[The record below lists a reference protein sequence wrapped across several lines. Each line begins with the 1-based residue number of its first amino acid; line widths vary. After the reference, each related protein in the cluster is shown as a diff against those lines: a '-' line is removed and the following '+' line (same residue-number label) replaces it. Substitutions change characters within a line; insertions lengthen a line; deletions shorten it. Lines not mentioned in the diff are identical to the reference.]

1 MYAARIDLLFESALL
16 LAAVCFSLAVWVFQK
31 APGNKLNLSYSA
43 LTMNIAAWAFAFFVA
58 NVLQWRFFESIHII
72 STLLIGPLSLWF
84 LRLLLLP
91 EGIFFRV
98 LLWISAIAAVV
109 LVPLVSLGL
118 DRYGLIRDFSY
129 YSPSLVVVACVFLLV
144 GELSGG
150 VAPRGAGVWVTMLG
164 LPRVTSQDML
174 LALKKRNLWI
184 YLGGAFVTVLCGMD
198 RIEWMGRLIPSAG
211 NLLLAFYFFL
221 IKDSVTQP
229 FLTSPRRVAVR
240 TAGNLAAALMLGGVF
255 VLLTTWVRSNI
266 ALFMVN
272 VFLAS
277 YVAVIVLEPVR
288 SLVMEGLQ
296 RLFFK
301 EASWIDREIQ
311 AASKDVAGAFQT
323 SAVGSA
329 VEKFLSAT
337 LPEAQLV
344 AFHTLD
350 ASGQWYRK
358 VLDRTLDQS
367 VPEFLP
373 ASFPLALRWSR
384 EKTWRPLLLSGLET
398 EAGRAAFGSGGA
410 EAQLA
415 ADTLVS
421 LRGTLALPVLRGQS
435 LLGFTVVK
443 KKLQGQGWEED
454 SGLLPLM
461 GPFFDRVGEALGEMD
476 VFARLR
482 DRDRLATIGE
492 MAAGLAHEIR
502 NPLGAI
508 KGAAQV
514 IDPKPGDPQEPFLRI
529 IVEETNRLNRVVSQ
543 FLDYAKPFRSEHK
556 FCRLGERLAPLVER
570 WRTTKGNGVDVTW
583 SWVDDGTEI
592 LCQPELLGQV
602 VTNLLD
608 NALHAISVAEKQF
621 PERKPRI
628 SVRLEHRFMDTG
640 LVDVTLSVEDNGV
653 GMTPEMIDKIFI
665 PFFTASPQGTGLGLS
680 ICQKI
685 AEAHGGRMEVD
696 SVPGERTLMRLCF
709 QAERK
714 MA

>member
-16 LAAVCFSLAVWVFQK
+16 LAAVCFSLSLWVFQK
-31 APGNKLNLSYSA
+31 APGSKLNLAYSA

-58 NVLQWRFFESIHII
+58 NVLRWRLFEAVHLI

-84 LRLLLLP
+84 LKLLLTP
-91 EGIFFRV
+91 EGIFYRA
-98 LLWISAIAAVV
+98 LLWASAVAVAI
-109 LVPLVSLGL
+109 LAPLVVLGL

-129 YSPSLVVVACVFLLV
+129 YSPSLVLVACVFLLV
-144 GELSGG
+144 GELTGG
-150 VAPRGAGVWVTMLG
+150 VAPRGAGVWAKILG
-164 LPRVTSQDML
+164 LPRLTGTDMM

-184 YLGGAFVTVLCGMD
+184 YLGGALATLLCGMN
-198 RIEWMGRLIPSAG
+198 RTEWLGRVIPSLG
-211 NLLLAFYFFL
+211 NILLAVYFFL
-221 IKDSVTQP
+221 VKDSVTQP

-240 TAGNLAAALMLGGVF
+240 MVGNLAAAVLLGLVF
-255 VLLTTWVRSNI
+255 VMLTVWVRGDR
-266 ALFMVN
+266 ALFLVN
-272 VFLAS
+272 VFLAA
-277 YVAVIVLEPVR
+277 YVAVIVLDPAR

-296 RLFFK
+296 RLFFQ
-301 EASWIDREIQ
+301 EASWMERKIQ
-311 AASKDVAGAFQT
+311 DASKEVAGAFQT
-323 SAVGSA
+323 SAVAAA
-329 VEKFLSAT
+329 VERFLSAT
-337 LPEAQLV
+337 LPESDLV

-358 VLDRTLDQS
+358 VVDRSADQS

-373 ASFPLALRWSR
+373 GLFPLSLRWAR
-384 EKTWRPLLLSGLET
+384 EKEWRPLLLSGLEA
-398 EAGRAAFGSGGA
+398 EAAQAAFGSGAA

-415 ADTLVS
+415 ADSLAS
-421 LRGTLALPVLRGQS
+421 LRGSLALPVIRGKS
-435 LLGFTVVK
+435 LLGFAVVRK
-443 KKLQGQGWEED
+443 RIPGQSWEED
-454 SGLLPLM
+454 SGILPLM
-461 GPFFDRVGEALGEMD
+461 APFFDRVAEALGEMEM
-476 VFARLR
+476 FASLR

-514 IDPKPGDPQEPFLRI
+514 IDPKPGDPQEPFLKI

-556 FCRLGERLAPLVER
+556 FCRLADRLAPLVER
-570 WRTTKGNGVDVTW
+570 WRATRAEGVDVTW
-583 SWVDDGTEI
+583 QAAEDAPEV
-592 LCQPELLGQV
+592 LCQPELIGQV
-602 VTNLLD
+602 ATNLLD
-608 NALHAISVAEKQF
+608 NALQAVREALKQF

-628 SVRLEHRFMDTG
+628 SVRLEHRSMGAG
-640 LVDVTLSVEDNGV
+640 LVDVTLTVEDNGV

-696 SVPGERTLMRLCF
+696 SVPGERTVMRLCF

-714 MA
+714 FV